1 MVGESRVECG
11 KYSRFADVASLN
23 VPTAPTAGRNQAR
36 AAVPFLGAVL
46 AQSRLCRFA
55 LRMRSYAAVRDRN
68 HFLFDLL
75 SRPRRR
81 RAMQLQLGSGELD
94 VIANILLERESLYAA
109 SASQS
114 PDLRTGTDLKMCEEL
129 LEKILARNTE
139 LDSDEMQ
146 RLADILADYEHM
158 LKQALARESQT
169 ERKGILQTKLDRLEP
184 VVERVEEVCV
194 MF

>member
-1 MVGESRVECG
+1 
-11 KYSRFADVASLN
+11 
-23 VPTAPTAGRNQAR
+23 
-36 AAVPFLGAVL
+36 
-46 AQSRLCRFA
+46 
-55 LRMRSYAAVRDRN
+55 
-68 HFLFDLL
+68 
-75 SRPRRR
+75 
-81 RAMQLQLGSGELD
+81 MQLQLQSGELD
-94 VIANILLERESLYAA
+94 VIANILLERESLSAA
-109 SASQS
+109 SASES
-114 PDLRTGTDLKMCEEL
+114 PDLRAGTDLKMCEEL

-158 LKQALARESQT
+158 LKQALSRETQP